1 MNKQRNLSAVVINNF
16 GQLVRQSTVDAIEYH
31 KQLVKSIM
39 LARHKLAT
47 EYDRVRYGF
56 DSVMFDKV
64 CAMDI
69 DELERLKMEYDEQ
82 VQRYLDRYGKAI

>member
-1 MNKQRNLSAVVINNF
+1 MNKQSNLSAVVINNF
-16 GQLVRQSTVDAIEYH
+16 GQLVRQSTIDAIEYH
-31 KQLVKSIM
+31 KELVKSIM

-56 DSVMFDKV
+56 DKAAFDKI
-64 CAMDI
+64 CDMEI

-82 VQRYLDRYGKAI
+82 VNRYLDKYGKAI

>member
-1 MNKQRNLSAVVINNF
+1 MNKQSNLSAVVINNF

-31 KQLVKSIM
+31 KELVKSIM

-56 DSVMFDKV
+56 DKVAFDKI
-64 CAMDI
+64 CDMEI

-82 VQRYLDRYGKAI
+82 VNRYLDKYGKAL